1 MIPRKLAPQK
11 RWISVTSRQL
21 VVSYIVRH
29 WRGELN
35 SGLTWWINCVAL
47 TALLWVLVPWI
58 AFRWNFG
65 FPDTLGKYSAAFA
78 LQFLQI
84 GVVPL
89 WQMVGLWRS
98 GDRQAALPNRWR
110 TGRIT
115 QVVAFLFTVLIT
127 MRGLVFGAEQIL
139 GARVALAL
147 GSYRY
152 SVSLLPGGREIE
164 LSGGLGFGASRA
176 VQVLLAANP
185 QVRRIRL
192 ESGGGALSEGIRLR
206 RVIMARSLDTYTAR
220 ECSSACVS
228 AYIGGRFRYLQRG
241 ARMGVHLPRNWETFS
256 TNPVAS
262 VYRSE
267 LAYFRRRG
275 VPAWF
280 LAGWIRTGQK
290 FWYPTEGQLVSSGLV
305 NYVRDAKTPLFRP

>member
-1 MIPRKLAPQK
+1 
-11 RWISVTSRQL
+11 VD
-21 VVSYIVRH
+21 SYIVRH

-35 SGLTWWINCVAL
+35 PGVTWWINCVVLSAV
-47 TALLWVLVPWI
+47 LWILVPWL
-58 AFRWNFG
+58 AFRWHFG
-65 FPDTLGKYSAAFA
+65 FPDTLGKYSGAFA

-98 GDRQAALPNRWR
+98 ADRQAAQPNRWR
-110 TGRIT
+110 TGRVT

-127 MRGLVFGAEQIL
+127 MRGLVFGVEQVI

-152 SVSLLPGGREIE
+152 TVSLLPGGREIG

-176 VQVLLAANP
+176 VQALLVANP

-192 ESGGGALSEGIRLR
+192 ESGGGALSEGIKLR
-206 RVIMARSLDTYTAR
+206 RVIMARGLDTYTAR

-228 AYIGGRFRYLQRG
+228 AYVGGRFRYLQRG

-267 LAYFRRRG
+267 LTYFRRRG
-275 VPAWF
+275 LPAWF
-280 LAGWIRTGQK
+280 LARWIHTGQK
-290 FWYPTEGQLVSSGLV
+290 FWYPTERQLVSSGLV
-305 NYVRDAKTPLFRP
+305 NYIRGAPPPRVRR